1 MGTDWSFSLARLA
14 EQRLNACMNLV
25 ASMASTEGDEFA
37 SDFLL
42 AAAHAAEE
50 AGVPVHKSVKERAI
64 PSMSLCL
71 FV

>member
-1 MGTDWSFSLARLA
+1 MD
-14 EQRLNACMNLV
+14 LV
-25 ASMASTEGDEFA
+25 ASMSSTEGDEFA